1 MGKVRTL
8 PVIGLMAVLGL
19 SLCAGTAL
27 AQDKEAAKDAA
38 PKKMVLSGMSAGV
51 LRVPEIAVWSCAGGQ
66 MAGCNVVAKLK
77 HGTEITR
84 YEKERARGLDW
95 YRIEGGGAKGWVRD
109 TFVEPP
115 T

>member
-8 PVIGLMAVLGL
+8 PALGL
-19 SLCAGTAL
+19 VALLGLLPAAGTAL
-27 AQDKEAAKDAA
+27 AQDAGKDAA

-66 MAGCNVVAKLK
+66 MAGCTLVAKLK
-77 HGTEITR
+77 HGTDITR

-95 YRIEGGGAKGWVRD
+95 YRIEGGGVKGWVRD
-109 TFVEPP
+109 TFVVPP